1 VTIAIRIEV
10 LPARLGDCIIVECPR
25 EDGRTWRMLI
35 DGGPPDIW
43 PTLEAR
49 LRQIDPAEQILD
61 VAVVS
66 HIDSDHIGGMIPFLQ
81 TDLADK
87 VGDYWFNGRMHLPDR
102 PTRSVRQGE
111 SVVAALLGEQQ
122 GRQLPWN
129 VAFGGGPIDTG
140 EQAGFLEI
148 PSEGG
153 PHITV
158 LSPTSKRLKALG
170 RKWFD
175 AIDEA
180 KRGSGEEEQPDVIL
194 PLGDLVSI
202 AADSTPKDG
211 GVPNGSSI
219 ALLVEHRGASVV
231 LGADAWGN
239 VLGAGLAGV
248 AAARGLE
255 AIPVDAFK
263 LPHHGSK
270 RNVIEAMLKRA
281 PAQHY
286 VVSSNGDT
294 FHHPDDAAL
303 ARVVL
308 GASRGATLWFNYLNA
323 RTERWAD
330 STLCDQYSYA
340 TRYPESPATGVVLEL
355 EAKPR

>member
-10 LPARLGDCIIVECPR
+10 LPARHGDCIMVECPR
-25 EDGRTWRMLI
+25 ENGRPWRMLV

-43 PTLEAR
+43 PALEAR
-49 LRQIDPAEQILD
+49 LRQIDPAERLLD

-81 TDLADK
+81 SDLADS
-87 VGDYWFNGRMHLPDR
+87 VGDYWFNGRTHLPDV

-111 SVVAALLGEQQ
+111 SVVAALLGEQE
-122 GRQLPWN
+122 GRVLPWN
-129 VAFGGGPIDTG
+129 VAFGSGPIETG
-140 EQAGFLEI
+140 DQAGFLKV
-148 PSEGG
+148 PYDDG
-153 PHITV
+153 PRVTL
-158 LSPTSKRLKALG
+158 LSPTTKRLTILA
-170 RKWFD
+170 RKWLDTID
-175 AIDEA
+175 AA
-180 KRGSGEEEQPDVIL
+180 RRGSGAEEQPDVLL
-194 PLGDLVSI
+194 PLGDLASI
-202 AADSTPKDG
+202 AADRTPKDD

-219 ALLVEHRGASVV
+219 AFLVEHRGASVV
-231 LGADAWGN
+231 LGADAHGN

-255 AIPVDAFK
+255 VLPVDAFK

-270 RNVIEAMLKRA
+270 RNVIEAMLKVA

-286 VVSSNGDT
+286 VLSSNGDT

-308 GASRGATLWFNYLNA
+308 TAPRGATLWFNYLNA

-330 STLCDQYSYA
+330 PTLRDRYGYR
-340 TRYPESPATGVVLEL
+340 TRYPEVPSAGAVLEL
-355 EAKPR
+355 EAKP